1 MVEHLVYTERVG
13 GSKPSP
19 PTIALVLA
27 VLALVLALAPT
38 PASADMRFPMTF
50 SSTAAP
56 APQCGLRCPSVVIA
70 EGVIE
75 PETPQA
81 FREFAL
87 REALSPAH
95 PSLVYLDSPGGNVVA
110 SMELGGEFRRL
121 RVTAIV
127 AGFGGAAAV
136 SGQCASACVYTLM
149 GAARRFAD
157 PSSRIGL
164 HRMSM
169 APELGSNDGR
179 RFADARLISIVAG
192 YAARMGVSPSIVWMA
207 EALAPDSVRILTV
220 EEMRRSGLAIPG
232 PRALDLAPRVSYRLQ
247 PTGE

>member
-1 MVEHLVYTERVG
+1 MAKLLAVF
-13 GSKPSP
+13 
-19 PTIALVLA
+19 ALVF
-27 VLALVLALAPT
+27 ALAP
-38 PASADMRFPMTF
+38 AAAKADMRFPMTF
-50 SSTAAP
+50 SSTSAST
-56 APQCGLRCPSVVIA
+56 PQCGSRCPSVVVA

-75 PETPQA
+75 PETPEA

-87 REALSPAH
+87 REALSPDR
-95 PSLVYLDSPGGNVVA
+95 PSLIYLDSPGGNVVA
-110 SMELGGEFRRL
+110 SMELGDEFRRL

-127 AGFGGAAAV
+127 PGMAAGGAA

-169 APELGSNDGR
+169 EPEYGSSDGR
-179 RFADARLISIVAG
+179 RFADARLVSIVAG
-192 YAARMGVSPSIVWMA
+192 YAARMGVSPSIVRMA
-207 EALAPDSVRILTV
+207 ETLPPDSVRILTA
-220 EEMRRSGLAIPG
+220 EEMRRSGLATVG
-232 PRALDLAPRVSYRLQ
+232 ARALDLAPRVSYRLA